1 MFIYP
6 PLYRKLRRGPQVILP
21 KDIGAIIAF
30 SGVSRESVCVDA
42 GLGSG
47 WLALSLARIC
57 KFVYAYELRS
67 EFIEIAERNRRTLG
81 IENIEFKNKDIFKGI
96 DERMVDFISLD
107 LPSPE
112 KALRHC
118 KKALKKDGVV
128 AGYSPNTEQVA
139 AFAKKL
145 DKLGFS
151 DRYTIEVIAREI
163 MVRDQGVRPTT
174 KGIWHTG
181 YITFAILR

>member
-1 MFIYP
+1 
-6 PLYRKLRRGPQVILP
+6 
-21 KDIGAIIAF
+21 
-30 SGVSRESVCVDA
+30 
-42 GLGSG
+42 
-47 WLALSLARIC
+47 
-57 KFVYAYELRS
+57 
-67 EFIEIAERNRRTLG
+67 
-81 IENIEFKNKDIFKGI
+81 
-96 DERMVDFISLD
+96 MVDFISLD

-118 KKALKKDGVV
+118 KKALNMNGVV
-128 AGYSPNTEQVA
+128 AGYSPNTEQVS

-151 DRYTIEVIAREI
+151 DRYTVEVIAREI
-163 MVRDQGVRPTT
+163 MVRNEGVRPTT